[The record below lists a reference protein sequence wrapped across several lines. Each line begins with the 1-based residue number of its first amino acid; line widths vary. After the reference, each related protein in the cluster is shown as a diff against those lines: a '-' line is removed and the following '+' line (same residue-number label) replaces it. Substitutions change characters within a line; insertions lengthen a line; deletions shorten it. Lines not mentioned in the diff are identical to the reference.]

1 MRSLVIF
8 SLCFLSGLSSLVS
21 GASVP
26 RYFESQPTTR
36 RNLTTEQVRR
46 ELSSQV
52 SPGTLIFGP
61 GDAEFA
67 NRTSRWT
74 GFSKPDVRVVI
85 EPVAES
91 DVSAIVKY
99 CNRNSIDF
107 LAIGG
112 GHGLA
117 YSLKRFSGLQI
128 SMRQLNN
135 IAIQKN
141 SKSAWFGGGT
151 VVGPVIQYL
160 HDRGYVTTTGGCECV
175 GMLGAGL
182 GGGHGRY
189 EGLYGLISDNIVQL
203 RVVLADGKAIVV
215 SKSSNSDLF
224 WAMRGAGHNF
234 GIVTSFEMNIFP
246 VGPKTWHWHNYIWRG
261 KHLERVFA
269 AINAFHNNG
278 KTPINMAFEVG
289 NFVMDTSITSE
300 EPVLFWSFVYRGPA
314 DEAEKLLAPF
324 NAIDAV
330 SSTMGDVPYSQVATV
345 QGTSWDSPIC
355 QHGNVHVTSTV
366 FLQVYNLT
374 TERQIFE
381 GFKRRAKSS
390 PALAAQSFIMH
401 EGYSTE
407 AVDKIDAASSAYP
420 FRSDYHLTLFD
431 AVVPSPEY
439 EPEARAW
446 AAEVRDQWM
455 AGQPG
460 RKLDAYVN
468 YASGLETA
476 PDWYGHE
483 SWRID
488 RLKSLKAKYDPY
500 NRFRYYNPII
510 AA

>member
-1 MRSLVIF
+1 MRSLVIS

-36 RNLTTEQVRR
+36 QNLTSQEVRQ
-46 ELSSQV
+46 ELGSQV
-52 SPGTLIFGP
+52 SPGTLIYGP
-61 GDAEFA
+61 DDAEFA
-67 NRTSRWT
+67 NLTSRWND
-74 GFSKPDVRVVI
+74 FSKPDVRVVI
-85 EPVAES
+85 EPAAES
-91 DVSAIVKY
+91 DVSTIVKY
-99 CNRNSIDF
+99 CNDNSIDF
-107 LAIGG
+107 LAVGG
-112 GHGLA
+112 GHGLT
-117 YSLKRFSGLQI
+117 YSLKKFSGLQI

-135 IAIQKN
+135 ITIQE
-141 SKSAWFGGGT
+141 SGKSAWFGGGT

-160 HDRGYVTTTGGCECV
+160 YDRGYVTTTGGCECV

-189 EGLYGLISDNIVQL
+189 EGFYGLISDNILQL
-203 RVVLADGKAIVV
+203 RVVLADGSAIVV
-215 SKSSNSDLF
+215 SNSSHSDLF

-234 GIVTSFEMNIFP
+234 GIVTSYEMNIFP

-261 KHLERVFA
+261 EQLETVFGA
-269 AINAFHNNG
+269 LNAFHNNG
-278 KTPINMAFEVG
+278 STPVNMAFEVG
-289 NFVMDTSITSE
+289 NFLMDTSITSE
-300 EPVLFWSFVYRGPA
+300 EPVLFWTFAYRGPA

-330 SSTMGDVPYSQVATV
+330 SSTMGDVPYSQIATV

-355 QHGNVHVTSTV
+355 QHGLVHVTSTV
-366 FLQVYNLT
+366 FLQVFNVT

-381 GFKRRAKSS
+381 GFKRRAQSS
-390 PALAAQSFIMH
+390 PALAAGSSIMH

-407 AVDKIDAASSAYP
+407 AVDKIDPASSAYP
-420 FRSDYHLTLFD
+420 FRGDHHLNLFN
-431 AVVPSPEY
+431 AVAPSPDY
-439 EPEARAW
+439 EAEARAW

-468 YASGLETA
+468 YASGMETV

-483 SWRID
+483 SWRIE